1 MAEDEGFFSRWS
13 RRKVQARQSEPLPEE
28 PPRPQVGHT
37 PQVTPAAV
45 VAQPPSSERPTPQEL
60 GTPSSA
66 PAESG
71 PSPREPLPTLDDVRA
86 LTPDA
91 DFSRF
96 VAPGVSPDVRNAAMK
111 KLFSDPF
118 FNVMDGLDIYIDDY
132 SKPDPLPPDLA
143 RKLVSSQF
151 MKLFDEPK
159 EAKEASESGELALPD
174 GSEPTAA
181 PDETATTK
189 PTLEAEASDTPA
201 VADGPEEPQSQP
213 HALPIPNPLPQQP

>member
-13 RRKVQARQSEPLPEE
+13 RRKVQARQSEPLPQE
-28 PPRPQVGHT
+28 PPRPEVGH
-37 PQVTPAAV
+37 PPAWTPAAV
-45 VAQPPSSERPTPQEL
+45 AVQPPASERSTQPESA
-60 GTPSSA
+60 TPSSA
-66 PAESG
+66 PAEPR
-71 PSPREPLPTLDDVRA
+71 PSTREPLPTLDDVRA

-96 VAPGVSPDVRNAAMK
+96 VAPDVSPDVRNAAMK

-132 SKPDPLPPDLA
+132 SKPDPLPPELA

-159 EAKEASESGELALPD
+159 EAKEAAEPRERALPD
-174 GSEPTAA
+174 GSEATAA
-181 PDETATTK
+181 PDAAATNE
-189 PTLEAEASDTPA
+189 PTLEAEATDTPA
-201 VADGPEEPQSQP
+201 VADGPEAPAQQP
-213 HALPIPNPLPQQP
+213 DALPIPNSLPLQP